1 MYLVQ
6 IPMEMNT
13 VLKVRVSLYYLSRTC
28 KDKGEQN
35 TLPAVQ
41 FLLLHRQQ
49 GRCWGI
55 CEGQLRYGYAT
66 QPRSPSYG
74 KNH

>member
-6 IPMEMNT
+6 IPIEMNT
-13 VLKVRVSLYYLSRTC
+13 VLSVKVSLYYLSRMR

-35 TLPAVQ
+35 TLSAVQ

-49 GRCWGI
+49 GRC
-55 CEGQLRYGYAT
+55 
-66 QPRSPSYG
+66 
-74 KNH
+74 